1 MVRRPVSKM
10 SAEDEAYF
18 AAKNAERSAAQKA
31 AFESAYSKEYIA
43 KLADEE

>member
-1 MVRRPVSKM
+1 MVRKPVSKM

-31 AFESAYSKEYIA
+31 AIEGSYSKEYVA
-43 KLADEE
+43 KLAED

>member
-18 AAKNAERSAAQKA
+18 AAKNAERKAAQKT
-31 AFESAYSKEYIA
+31 AFEKAYSKEYIA
-43 KLADEE
+43 RLAED

>member
-10 SAEDEAYF
+10 PAEDEAYF
-18 AAKNAERSAAQKA
+18 AARQADRKANQKA
-31 AFESAYSKEYIA
+31 AFEKAYSKEYIA